1 MSRPLIVDSF
11 PLSPMQQ
18 GMLFHHLLEP
28 HSGVD
33 VQQLVVHL
41 PERVDA
47 SRLEGAWQWLVRRHD
62 ILRARF
68 VWEGVEQ
75 PEQEVVAEVSVPFV
89 VENASH
95 LSEHD
100 QRERFASFLKS
111 DRLRGFE
118 LDSAPMLRLTLFQ
131 WGEASF
137 SFLWTFHHALLDGRC
152 YPMLLR
158 EVFEAYDELAQ
169 GEITART
176 TPLPYRRY
184 IDWLQQESPAGAR
197 SYWKE
202 LLTGFAAPTPLVID
216 RHVPAEGT
224 LYQQGEAWEILDS
237 ALTVRLRALAKEY
250 ELTLNALVMGAWAI
264 LLHRYSGEQD
274 IVFGATRAC
283 RKSTVAGAEDM
294 IGLFINT
301 LPVRLKLSS
310 EDAALSVFKAARQ
323 QWMDMRPYEHTPL
336 VQVKGVSQVP
346 PTQPLFETL
355 LVFEKYRLDTA
366 MRSLGGA
373 WTKRRVELHRLS
385 DFPIRLLA
393 YDGQELSFKIEFD
406 RRRLDE
412 AAITRLLGHLRR
424 LLEGIVTN
432 PMESVGGLPIL
443 TENERKE
450 LTIFWNQTSVDVPK
464 RRTIH
469 EWIEAQVE
477 NTPDAHA
484 VTFEGKDLT
493 YRELSRRANQVA
505 HHLQGLG
512 VGPDV
517 PVGVFLE
524 RSLEMVVALL
534 GILKAG
540 GAYLPLDPDYPKD
553 RLAFMLEDAETPV
566 LLTQSTQAPQLPE
579 HRSKVVCF
587 DTDKASLDRELD
599 TNPLQSCTPE
609 NLAYVIYTSGS
620 TGKPKGVPNEH
631 AGVVNRL
638 LWMQGAYRLDGTDR
652 VLQKT
657 PYSFDVS
664 VWEFF
669 WPLMTGACLVVAR
682 PEGHQHPDYLL
693 NVIREQKITTM
704 HFVPSMLRIF
714 LESEGVEGC
723 RSLRRVFCSGEAL
736 TFELQERFFQ
746 RLGAELYNLYGPTE
760 AAVDVTYWQCT
771 PNSGLSIVPIG
782 RPIRNTQIYI
792 LDKYLQPV
800 PIGIAG
806 ELHIGGVGLARG
818 YLKRPQMTAEKFI
831 SDPFSGRAGARLY
844 KTGDLARFLPDGN
857 IEYLGRMDHQVK
869 IRGFRIEL
877 GEIEAVLCQHPAVRE
892 AVVIAREDVPGEKR
906 LVAYLVAR
914 PPKPEARAL
923 RKLLK
928 KKLPEY
934 MVPAAFVFLE
944 KLPLTASGKVD
955 RRALPAPEQQQP
967 ELDGRFVP
975 PQTEMERKIA
985 TVWQNVLGLERVSID
1000 EHFFDLGGHS
1010 LLLVRVHGRL
1020 RETLRTEFPIVTLFE
1035 HPTIRSLALHLSQ
1048 FDGPAPKAS
1057 EEWRDR
1063 ALLQKQA

>member
-1 MSRPLIVDSF
+1 
-11 PLSPMQQ
+11 MQQ
-18 GMLFHHLLEP
+18 GMLFHHLMEP
-28 HSGVD
+28 QSGVD
-33 VQQLVVHL
+33 IQQLVVHL
-41 PERVDA
+41 PEEVDA
-47 SRLEGAWQWLVRRHD
+47 GRLEAAWQWLVRRHD

-68 VWEGVEQ
+68 VWEGIEEPQ
-75 PEQEVVAEVSVPFV
+75 QEIAAEVSVRFV
-89 VENASH
+89 VEDARH

-100 QRERFASFLKS
+100 QRERLASFLKT

-131 WGEASF
+131 WGGAS
-137 SFLWTFHHALLDGRC
+137 LTLVWTFHHALLDGRC
-152 YPMLLR
+152 YPVLLR
-158 EVFEAYDELAQ
+158 EVFEAYAELAQ
-169 GEITART
+169 GDITARAA
-176 TPLPYRRY
+176 PPPYRRY
-184 IDWLQQESPAGAR
+184 IDWLQHQNLADAR
-197 SYWKE
+197 LYWKE
-202 LLTGFAAPTPLVID
+202 KLAGFVAPTPLGID
-216 RHVPAEGT
+216 RPVPAEEP

-237 ALTVRLRALAKEY
+237 ALTARLRVFAKENG
-250 ELTLNALVMGAWAI
+250 LTLNALVMGAWAI
-264 LLHRYSGEQD
+264 LLHRYSGNQD

-283 RKSTVAGAEDM
+283 RKSTVAGADEM

-301 LPVRLKLSS
+301 LPVRLKLSPD
-310 EDAALSVFKAARQ
+310 DAALSVFKAARQ
-323 QWMDMRPYEHTPL
+323 QWLDMRPYEHTPL
-336 VQVKGVSQVP
+336 VQVKGVSEVP

-355 LVFEKYRLDTA
+355 LVFENYRLDTA
-366 MRSLGGA
+366 MRSLGGPWA
-373 WTKRRVELHRLS
+373 RRQVELHRLT
-385 DFPIRLLA
+385 DFAIRLLA

-406 RRRLDE
+406 RRRLDA
-412 AAITRLLGHLRR
+412 AAIPRLLGHLRR
-424 LLEGIVTN
+424 LLEGVVTN
-432 PMESVGGLPIL
+432 PTETVGRLPIL
-443 TENERKE
+443 TEAEYKV
-450 LTIFWNQTSVDVPK
+450 LTVDWNRTDVDIPK
-464 RRTIH
+464 RRTLH
-469 EWIEAQVE
+469 EWIETQVE
-477 NTPDAHA
+477 STPDAHA
-484 VTFEGKDLT
+484 VTFEGKDIT
-493 YRELSRRANQVA
+493 YRELNHRANQVA

-553 RLAFMLEDAETPV
+553 RLAFMLEDAEPPV
-566 LLTQSTQAPQLPE
+566 LLTHSELVPVLPE
-579 HRSKVVCF
+579 HRSKIVCF
-587 DTDKASLDRELD
+587 DTDKASLDREPD
-599 TNPLQSCTPE
+599 TNPLQSCTRE

-620 TGKPKGVPNEH
+620 TGRPKGVPNQH

-682 PEGHQHPDYLL
+682 PEGHQQPDYLV

-714 LESEGVEGC
+714 LESQGVESC

-736 TFELQERFFQ
+736 PLELQKRFFQ
-746 RLGAELYNLYGPTE
+746 LLGAELHNLYGPTE

-771 PNSGLSIVPIG
+771 PNSRLSIVPIG
-782 RPIRNTQIYI
+782 RPIWNTQIYI

-806 ELHIGGVGLARG
+806 ELHIGGAGLARG
-818 YLKRPQMTAEKFI
+818 YLKRPEMTAERFI
-831 SDPFSGRAGARLY
+831 SDPFSGRARARLY

-857 IEYLGRMDHQVK
+857 LEYLGRTDHQVK

-906 LVAYLVAR
+906 LVGYLVAR
-914 PPKPEARAL
+914 PPQPEVRAL
-923 RKLLK
+923 RELLK

-934 MVPAAFVFLE
+934 MVPALFVFLE
-944 KLPLTASGKVD
+944 KLPLTASGKAD
-955 RRALPAPEQQQP
+955 RKALPAPEQQQP

-975 PQTEMERKIA
+975 PETEMERKIA
-985 TVWQNVLGLERVSID
+985 RVWKEVLGMDHVSID

-1035 HPTIRSLALHLSQ
+1035 HPTVGSLAAHLSQ
-1048 FDGPAPKAS
+1048 LDSPAPKPT
-1057 EEWRDR
+1057 EQWRDR
-1063 ALLQKQA
+1063 ALHQQQALAQLRLRANK